1 MRMMRMMR
9 MMMMLFMVI
18 IIVEEETQIIM
29 HQNATVHNPS
39 ACQFQVYIS
48 INYNIL
54 QRDLRL
60 LRG

>member
-1 MRMMRMMR
+1 MRMMR
-9 MMMMLFMVI
+9 MMMMMLLFMVI
-18 IIVEEETQIIM
+18 IIVEETQIIM

>member
-9 MMMMLFMVI
+9 RMMMMMMLFMVI

-48 INYNIL
+48 INYNGI
-54 QRDLRL
+54 
-60 LRG
+60 